1 MSEMRGIESKWSQYY
16 ALLNVILII
25 TIVSF
30 YCALAVSLL
39 SVHIAVMIG
48 TLMKCYTIGI

>member
-1 MSEMRGIESKWSQYY
+1 MSEMRGIESKWSQYC

-30 YCALAVSLL
+30 DCALPVSLL